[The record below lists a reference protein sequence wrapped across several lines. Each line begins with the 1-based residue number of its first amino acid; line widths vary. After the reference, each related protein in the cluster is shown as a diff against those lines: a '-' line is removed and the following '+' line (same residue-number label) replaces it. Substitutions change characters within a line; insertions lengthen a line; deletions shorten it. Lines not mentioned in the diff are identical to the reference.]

1 MMKEKPQAVVKLKV
15 IQLQTRKGS
24 GRCKQ
29 FQNSMG
35 SKTSECR
42 CWTLTSYKGVD
53 GVGRGSYRWPLEQH
67 QIRRSCPSNPGVLP
81 IVVSRTGTECQ
92 WMSAIS
98 RTLAT
103 CQQFCKEIEKSE
115 DIMVPEMHEKIN
127 WHIWDSRVSL
137 EPLYPISVALPS
149 CGPESPGDRTMITV
163 SFFFQH
169 LLLYFAWWRVTFL

>member
-35 SKTSECR
+35 SETSECR

-67 QIRRSCPSNPGVLP
+67 QIRRSCPCNPGVLP

-115 DIMVPEMHEKIN
+115 DINGTRNAWEGKLARLRLQGICRA
-127 WHIWDSRVSL
+127 SVSHKCSPSL
-137 EPLYPISVALPS
+137 LWTRITRRLYYDH
-149 CGPESPGDRTMITV
+149 CF
-163 SFFFQH
+163 FFFQH
-169 LLLYFAWWRVTFL
+169 LLLYFDEG